1 MRHNVDGRKLG
12 RTAAHRKALYR
23 NLVIA
28 LITHERIRTTTPKA
42 KEARR
47 LAERMITFAKR
58 GDLHARR
65 HVASI
70 LGDKNAVRKLFDE
83 LGPRYAD
90 RQGGYTRVLKLSGL
104 RKGDAAE
111 MAMLEFVRDGD
122 RPKKKRSARKASS
135 KPQAKTSRKKKESAA
150 APVEEQP
157 VEVEETTQQAAAEEA
172 VEETAEGS
180 EAAAE
185 ATVESAE
192 AAEETAGEDAA
203 SAPASS
209 DEEAV
214 EPDSEP
220 DDSKEKDA

>member
-12 RTAAHRKALYR
+12 RTAAHRKALYS

-70 LGDKNAVRKLFDE
+70 LNDKKAVQKLFDE
-83 LGPRYAD
+83 LGPRYAE
-90 RQGGYTRVLKLSGL
+90 RAGGYTRVLRLSQL

-111 MAMLEFVRDGD
+111 MALLEFVKDGD
-122 RPKKKRSARKASS
+122 RPAKKKKA
-135 KPQAKTSRKKKESAA
+135 KPKAKKAVAKKAAPKKAKAEKDEAAVEESAA
-150 APVEEQP
+150 T
-157 VEVEETTQQAAAEEA
+157 ETDAETLEA
-172 VEETAEGS
+172 VEA
-180 EAAAE
+180 
-185 ATVESAE
+185 SAE
-192 AAEETAGEDAA
+192 ADEATADGAKATADGAKAADDAA
-203 SAPASS
+203 GDEPAAEVAD
-209 DEEAV
+209 DEEK
-214 EPDSEP
+214 
-220 DDSKEKDA
+220 KE

>member
-12 RTAAHRKALYR
+12 RTATHRRALYK

-70 LGDKNAVRKLFDE
+70 LNDKKAVQKLFDE
-83 LGPRYAD
+83 LGPRYSE

-111 MAMLEFVRDGD
+111 MSVLEFVKDGD
-122 RPKKKRSARKASS
+122 RPKKKRSARKAQPAA
-135 KPQAKTSRKKKESAA
+135 KPAKARAA
-150 APVEEQP
+150 AAVVEEPAVEAEAVEEAPVEEAP
-157 VEVEETTQQAAAEEA
+157 A
-172 VEETAEGS
+172 
-180 EAAAE
+180 
-185 ATVESAE
+185 
-192 AAEETAGEDAA
+192 EDAA
-203 SAPASS
+203 T
-209 DEEAV
+209 EEP
-214 EPDSEP
+214 EGED
-220 DDSKEKDA
+220 K

>member
-70 LGDKNAVRKLFDE
+70 LRDKDAVQKLFDE
-83 LGPRYAD
+83 LGPRYAE

-111 MAMLEFVRDGD
+111 MALLELVRDGD
-122 RPKKKRSARKASS
+122 RPKKKRSARKYSPRPRKS
-135 KPQAKTSRKKKESAA
+135 AKTASAA
-150 APVEEQP
+150 PAEEDTATDP
-157 VEVEETTQQAAAEEA
+157 TDAAADA
-172 VEETAEGS
+172 
-180 EAAAE
+180 
-185 ATVESAE
+185 
-192 AAEETAGEDAA
+192 AGEDA
-203 SAPASS
+203 ST
-209 DEEAV
+209 
-214 EPDSEP
+214 
-220 DDSKEKDA
+220 EKDA

>member
-12 RTAAHRKALYR
+12 RTAAHRNALYR

-70 LGDKNAVRKLFDE
+70 LVDKNAVRKLFDE

-90 RQGGYTRVLKLSGL
+90 RAGGYTRVLKLSGL

-111 MAMLEFVRDGD
+111 MAMLEFVREGD
-122 RPKKKRSARKASS
+122 RPKKKRSARKASP
-135 KPQAKTSRKKKESAA
+135 KPRKAGSTKTADETVPPAELVEETAAPAETAEETAA
-150 APVEEQP
+150 APVEA
-157 VEVEETTQQAAAEEA
+157 TD
-172 VEETAEGS
+172 

-185 ATVESAE
+185 TS
-192 AAEETAGEDAA
+192 
-203 SAPASS
+203 
-209 DEEAV
+209 
-214 EPDSEP
+214 SEP
-220 DDSKEKDA
+220 AGGEKDA

>member
-12 RTAAHRKALYR
+12 RNATHRRALYR

-70 LGDKNAVRKLFDE
+70 LNDKKAVQKLFDE
-83 LGPRYAD
+83 LGPRYAE
-90 RQGGYTRVLKLSGL
+90 RQGGYTRVLKLAGL

-111 MAMLEFVRDGD
+111 MAVLEFVKDGD
-122 RPKKKRSARKASS
+122 RPKKKRAARGARPAAKPVKATEATE
-135 KPQAKTSRKKKESAA
+135 PVAEEAA
-150 APVEEQP
+150 
-157 VEVEETTQQAAAEEA
+157 VEETTAEE
-172 VEETAEGS
+172 
-180 EAAAE
+180 
-185 ATVESAE
+185 
-192 AAEETAGEDAA
+192 
-203 SAPASS
+203 
-209 DEEAV
+209 
-214 EPDSEP
+214 
-220 DDSKEKDA
+220 K